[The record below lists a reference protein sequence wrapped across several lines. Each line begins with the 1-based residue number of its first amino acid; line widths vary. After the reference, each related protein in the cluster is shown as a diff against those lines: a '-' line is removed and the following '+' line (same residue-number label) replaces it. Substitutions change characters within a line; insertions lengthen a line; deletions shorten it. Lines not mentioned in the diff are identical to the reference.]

1 MLDLQFL
8 ATASRDRLIHVFTTE
23 DSNYNHVQTL
33 DDHSASITA
42 VKFTGVHHLIAVMY
56 IEIILSWGV
65 YCPTCFQP
73 SCGQVSLQLV
83 ERSAQ

>member
-1 MLDLQFL
+1 MVVLTLSSLLLPPPYTHTLLDLQFL

-42 VKFTGVHHLIAVMY
+42 VKFTGTLHLIAV
-56 IEIILSWGV
+56 I
-65 YCPTCFQP
+65 Q
-73 SCGQVSLQLV
+73 
-83 ERSAQ
+83 